1 MTPAA
6 LETLLTEYTRLW
18 NPTKH
23 PSVAA
28 VVAEIRRLRA
38 ENEALCKALTAM
50 EALACRPK

>member
-1 MTPAA
+1 MTPTEF
-6 LETLLTEYTRLW
+6 ETLLSEYTRLW

-38 ENEALCKALTAM
+38 ENEALCKAL
-50 EALACRPK
+50 EVLCPK